1 MAAGMAGSEAM
12 ALGGLGLPV
21 NRQKLLFWFQLGA
34 LAYAVYF
41 YFTVKVQSVEVF
53 LTLGLLA
60 FLCLLPSYL
69 WCAGKAH
76 GLPIMPVF
84 ALGMF
89 PAYILPIQTDS
100 QVLAG
105 YDAELQLKA
114 LLSACGL
121 MVVMTGIWH
130 QLCNHAFSGPPRCRL
145 LDLSKATWLLVTF
158 MVLGLLFQVAG
169 LLFFKYGG
177 GAFAMVRGYTGNGA
191 TLALFAFSFQLGQG
205 KLSPPMRIF
214 LFAIVGAQI
223 VVDSVSFILAGTLV
237 KLGILL
243 AGYTLGSQKI
253 PWKSALAALSVLVV
267 LHAGKADMRK
277 AYWREGSGD
286 VHFSLAEYPRILAEW
301 VQAGCKTL
309 VTGRTR
315 EDQEQAAAAERAAMV
330 PVFLRVLSLTPEKV
344 PFLEGETYRTIPSL
358 LVPRVLNEKKG
369 VAHIGNWIL
378 AYVYGYLQVEELG
391 KTSIAF
397 DLMIE
402 AYANYGFPGVLGL
415 GMVLG
420 LFFGWVG
427 GLSQGVPLLSFRFLL
442 AVAVLSGTL
451 GSNNTG
457 GVFVTTIWQSFLAL
471 TTLNILLMKTMP
483 NPLYTKPKAG
493 RKGERI
499 EDRGGRIEGEEVSSR
514 KSVVGSH
521 PSAISDLPSVGQVA
535 PVRHERPKRFV
546 YEKKNNRKIL

>member
-1 MAAGMAGSEAM
+1 VNQEAGGRGQTI
-12 ALGGLGLPV
+12 GGVGLPLD
-21 NRQKLLFWFQLGA
+21 RSKLLFWFQLGA
-34 LAYAVYF
+34 AAYAAYF
-41 YFTVKVQSVEVF
+41 YFTVKVQTVEVF
-53 LTLGLLA
+53 LALGLLA

-121 MVVMTGIWH
+121 IVVMTGIWH
-130 QLCNHAFSGPPRCRL
+130 QLCNRAFSGPPRCRL
-145 LDLSKATWLLVTF
+145 MDLSKATWLLVTF

-205 KLSPPMRIF
+205 KLSPPLRIF
-214 LFAIVGAQI
+214 LFVIVGAQI

-267 LHAGKADMRK
+267 LHAGKADMRQ
-277 AYWREGSGD
+277 AYWREGQQGSVSFGVMD
-286 VHFSLAEYPRILAEW
+286 YPGIMAEW
-301 VQAGCKTL
+301 VQAGFQTL
-309 VTGRTR
+309 ATGRTR
-315 EDQEQAAAAERAAMV
+315 EDQDQAAAAERAAMV

-344 PFLEGETYRTIPSL
+344 PFLQGETYRTIPSL

-369 VAHIGNWIL
+369 FAHIGNWIL
-378 AYVYGYLQVEELG
+378 AYVYGYLQVEELS
-391 KTSIAF
+391 KTSIGF

-402 AYANYGFPGVLGL
+402 AYANYGFPGILGL
-415 GMVLG
+415 GVALG

-427 GLSQGVPLLSFRFLL
+427 SLSQGVPLLSFRFLL

-457 GVFVTTIWQSFLAL
+457 GVFVTTIWQSVLAL
-471 TTLNILLMKTMP
+471 TTFSLLLMKTVP
-483 NPLYTKPKAG
+483 NPLYVRAGAG
-493 RKGERI
+493 RKMGAQSEREREGEGER
-499 EDRGGRIEGEEVSSR
+499 EGEREGGPTSLQASPTREELRRVESE
-514 KSVVGSH
+514 
-521 PSAISDLPSVGQVA
+521 AAQ
-535 PVRHERPKRFV
+535 VRHERPRRFV
-546 YEKKNNRKIL
+546 YGGKK

>member
-1 MAAGMAGSEAM
+1 MAGSEAM

-53 LTLGLLA
+53 LALGLLA

-267 LHAGKADMRK
+267 LHAGKADMRG
-277 AYWREGSGD
+277 AGGLQNLGNRTDAGGSG
-286 VHFSLAEYPRILAEW
+286 
-301 VQAGCKTL
+301 AGCRGG
-309 VTGRTR
+309 TGRDGAGLS
-315 EDQEQAAAAERAAMV
+315 EGAVSDAGKSALFGGGNLSDNPVPAGAPGSERKKRCC
-330 PVFLRVLSLTPEKV
+330 PHRQLDSGLRLRVS
-344 PFLEGETYRTIPSL
+344 
-358 LVPRVLNEKKG
+358 
-369 VAHIGNWIL
+369 
-378 AYVYGYLQVEELG
+378 
-391 KTSIAF
+391 
-397 DLMIE
+397 
-402 AYANYGFPGVLGL
+402 PG
-415 GMVLG
+415 
-420 LFFGWVG
+420 
-427 GLSQGVPLLSFRFLL
+427 
-442 AVAVLSGTL
+442 
-451 GSNNTG
+451 
-457 GVFVTTIWQSFLAL
+457 
-471 TTLNILLMKTMP
+471 
-483 NPLYTKPKAG
+483 
-493 RKGERI
+493 
-499 EDRGGRIEGEEVSSR
+499 RGARQNL
-514 KSVVGSH
+514 
-521 PSAISDLPSVGQVA
+521 DCL
-535 PVRHERPKRFV
+535 
-546 YEKKNNRKIL
+546 